1 MRPLG
6 RLPAEIRNFSLNPLL
21 IVGSNGPEGRKL
33 DSPFEQ
39 SSRMKR
45 LFDSTWFAALK
56 RWRTPR
62 RVDPDAG
69 DMGTAF
75 GLDSI
80 TVVDF
85 ETSAAQS
92 EFSNSAMNDWH
103 RRLTRRSRL

>member
-1 MRPLG
+1 
-6 RLPAEIRNFSLNPLL
+6 
-21 IVGSNGPEGRKL
+21 
-33 DSPFEQ
+33 
-39 SSRMKR
+39 MKR

-56 RWRTPR
+56 RWRAPR

-85 ETSAAQS
+85 DTTVAQS
-92 EFSNSAMNDWH
+92 GFSNSAMNATLVPATGAWLDGV
-103 RRLTRRSRL
+103 TR